1 VPSAP
6 GVAPAKAGAQS
17 LDPRL
22 RGDDVARGDDVTRGD
37 DAARSDDAPVFVKT
51 FPCTGCGAKL
61 SFAPGTRELKCEYCG
76 TANAIAEDDSRIEEL
91 DFNTYLRAL
100 EGRQETI
107 EEEHVK
113 CDKCGAEQTLPAT
126 LFASRCSFCGT
137 AIVSKSYANRRIKP
151 KSIVPFQVDRR
162 AGQESFRKWVRKQWL
177 APNDLKRYAQS
188 DAGLTGVYLPF
199 WTYDCWTSSDYR
211 GERGEDYYTNETY
224 TTQNSAGETV
234 TQTRRERQTRWIA
247 VSGHVDKFHDD
258 VLVMASTTL
267 ARGILDATERWDLRA
282 LVAYKPEF
290 VSGFQ
295 AEAYQVGLRD
305 GFPIA
310 KATIDEKVRY
320 AIQRDIGGDHQRVH
334 SVDTRY
340 SDVKFKHVLLP
351 VWISAY
357 RYRDKAYRFIINGQ
371 TGEVSGESPK
381 SWWKLALLTVAI
393 LFVLF
398 IVLVV
403 ASK

>member
-1 VPSAP
+1 MSTSGDSARNED
-6 GVAPAKAGAQS
+6 APA
-17 LDPRL
+17 
-22 RGDDVARGDDVTRGD
+22 
-37 DAARSDDAPVFVKT
+37 FVKT

-61 SFAPGTRELKCEYCG
+61 SFAPGTRSLQCEFCG
-76 TANAIAEDDSRIEEL
+76 TKNEIAEDDERIEEL
-91 DFNTYLRAL
+91 DFNTYLKAL
-100 EGRQETI
+100 EGKQETI

-113 CDKCGAEQTLPAT
+113 CDKCGAEQTLPAS
-126 LFASRCSFCGT
+126 LFASKCTFCGT

-151 KSIVPFQVDRR
+151 KSMVPFQVDRR
-162 AGQESFRKWVRKQWL
+162 TGQDCFRKWVRKQWL

-199 WTYDCWTSSDYR
+199 WTYDCQTSSDYR

-234 TQTRRERQTRWIA
+234 TSTRREKQTRWTA

-258 VLVMASTTL
+258 VLVIASTSL
-267 ARGILDATERWDLRA
+267 PREIVDASERWDLRA
-282 LVAYKPEF
+282 LVPYQPEF

-310 KATIDEKVRY
+310 KTAIDEKVRY

-334 SVDTRY
+334 SVSTRY
-340 SDVKFKHVLLP
+340 SDIKFKHILLP

-357 RYRDKAYRFIINGQ
+357 RYRDKAFRFIINGQ

-381 SWWKLALLTVAI
+381 SWWKIAFLTLAI
-393 LFVLF
+393 LIGLFV
-398 IVLVV
+398 VLVI